1 MFRLNVTGRG
11 GGCTRRGARGYLLIE
26 TMIALMLLGGVVMTG
41 VTFMEAETRDVR
53 ISHER
58 FAAALAAESELERL
72 RALPF
77 EQIRVGAGQALA
89 PGAPSMQCLPDAA
102 GELNVVETAPGLKSA
117 TVVIRWRPPVGPRT
131 ECRLSA
137 LFARA
142 MAEPT
147 AARLACSEE
156 LPNGRPFPEEA
167 KP

>member
-1 MFRLNVTGRG
+1 MAGQSMTARGRG
-11 GGCTRRGARGYLLIE
+11 WARRRARGYLLIE
-26 TMIALMLLGGVVMTG
+26 TMVALMLLGGVVMTG

-77 EQIRVGAGQALA
+77 DQIKVGAGQALA
-89 PGAPSMQCLPDAA
+89 PDAPSMGRLPDAA
-102 GELNVVETAPGLKSA
+102 GELVVVESAPGLKTA

-137 LFARA
+137 LFTKA
-142 MAEPT
+142 
-147 AARLACSEE
+147 
-156 LPNGRPFPEEA
+156 EA